1 MMHLTRL
8 LQTLLTL
15 AAFALGAAHLAA
27 DVVETKNGA
36 RLVGKIT
43 KIVDGTVTLA
53 TDYAGEIAI
62 KQSEVTSLATDDAVA
77 VRLASGARIDGRVST
92 SAGTLQVAGRDGPV
106 STTIDKVAAS
116 WAAGA
121 EDPQIAA
128 SRRHWTI
135 VTSADLVGRQGN
147 TKSTGIGTGFVARL
161 VSPQDALK
169 FYGSYDYATTTSATG
184 VKTKS
189 ADATKGGV
197 DYQSFFSEKFGWF
210 VRSELGKD
218 SVAGVSLRSTTDA
231 GASFRLIKSD
241 AQSLVG
247 RLGAGYRFESYPVG
261 PNNRGAVASTG
272 LRYSYTLNKYAG
284 LVTDLQYLPAFKN
297 FADYR
302 FIHDSAIEVPLSAD
316 FWKLRLGVANEY
328 TSRPPDSR
336 ENLDTTYYTR
346 LLLKWK

>member
-1 MMHLTRL
+1 MHPTRILQKFVLFAVLT
-8 LQTLLTL
+8 
-15 AAFALGAAHLAA
+15 LGAAHLCA

-43 KIVDGTVTLA
+43 KIADGTITLA
-53 TDYAGEIAI
+53 TDYAGDIAI
-62 KQSEVTSLATDDAVA
+62 KQSEVTSLTTDDAVA
-77 VRLASGARIDGRVST
+77 VRLASGARIDGRIST
-92 SAGTLQVAGRDGPV
+92 AAGTLQVASKDGTL
-106 STTIDKVAAS
+106 STAIDKVAAS

-128 SRRHWTI
+128 MRRHWTLQ
-135 VTSADLVGRQGN
+135 TSADITGKQGN
-147 TKSTGIGTGFVARL
+147 TKSTGVGLGFVAKL
-161 VSPQDALK
+161 VSPQDTLK
-169 FYGSYDYATTTSATG
+169 FYGSYDYATTTSTTG

-197 DYQSFFSEKFGWF
+197 DYQSFFAEKFGWF

-218 SVAGVSLRSTTDA
+218 SVAGINLRSTTDA
-231 GASFRLIKSD
+231 GASFRLIKTD

-261 PNNRGAVASTG
+261 PSNQGAVASSG
-272 LRYSYTLNKYAG
+272 LRYSYTLNKYAS
-284 LVTDLQYLPAFKN
+284 LVTDLQYLPAFKD

-302 FIHDSAIEVPLSAD
+302 FIHDSAIEVPLAAD
-316 FWKLRLGVANEY
+316 FWKLRLGVSNEY

-346 LLLKWK
+346 LLLNWK